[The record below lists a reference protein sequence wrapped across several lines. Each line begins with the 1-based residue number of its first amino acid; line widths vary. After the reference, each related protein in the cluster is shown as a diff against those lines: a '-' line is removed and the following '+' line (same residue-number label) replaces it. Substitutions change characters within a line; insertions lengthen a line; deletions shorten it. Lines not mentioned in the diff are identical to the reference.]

1 MYLYGKGGKQME
13 HIMENYYL
21 NEKCNKIIVVVM
33 LMNAIM
39 CILVGDNKINIILGV
54 VCTLCTCAGIS
65 LSSLKSTSGY
75 KKESVVKDVKPVD
88 RRKRFNLFQDKKGII
103 ILTGDSGVGKSC
115 LLSQFEKMHES
126 ECKLIDN
133 NYFYDWNYDDFK
145 GKRYI
150 ILDQFEKALFVSNFE
165 DKILFLKQLRNEDDV
180 LIIISIRKEYL
191 GDIYRAFSFDKEINI
206 EWLNYDNAEIKEIKE
221 YLQNVVGHS
230 NAENEKFELYNAIIK
245 DLSQNRITF
254 IQLSYVCKSI
264 LGNERAINS
273 VNKQWIKV
281 KDYNVLVSSF
291 LEMQI
296 DDFVYKDLA
305 YNILYLMCQDKKGLY
320 INRIA
325 DFQNVSMQSSE
336 NIKNTIQFLNNQ
348 KLIKKVKTSEN
359 IRPMETEEYE
369 ISHDYLLDLL
379 ENLCINKIDANIRNN
394 IEFYNKNYQ
403 TKRDEYKAEKEFC
416 KEKINDKYYNFFQ
429 PKSKIYVNVLLYV
442 MIIGVS
448 LLNSYILME
457 NMESSSCLI
466 LAGVNIMVGESIYYI
481 YNYYYQFMRIFGLS
495 YIISIL
501 FGMVCCWS
509 AYIFTDYWALC
520 LGAEILLM
528 GTLML
533 FVNRKVRKSERKFFL
548 TRFQTFTAIG
558 IITIVLGV
566 CFPLYVN
573 GKIMLALPLFILYG
587 GYMILGIIGHINKT
601 YILALMGKTLL
612 IGKELETK

>member
-1 MYLYGKGGKQME
+1 M
-13 HIMENYYL
+13 
-21 NEKCNKIIVVVM
+21 
-33 LMNAIM
+33 
-39 CILVGDNKINIILGV
+39 
-54 VCTLCTCAGIS
+54 
-65 LSSLKSTSGY
+65 
-75 KKESVVKDVKPVD
+75 
-88 RRKRFNLFQDKKGII
+88 
-103 ILTGDSGVGKSC
+103 
-115 LLSQFEKMHES
+115 
-126 ECKLIDN
+126 
-133 NYFYDWNYDDFK
+133 
-145 GKRYI
+145 
-150 ILDQFEKALFVSNFE
+150 
-165 DKILFLKQLRNEDDV
+165 
-180 LIIISIRKEYL
+180 
-191 GDIYRAFSFDKEINI
+191 GDIYRAFGFDKEINI